1 VNIADLILLAML
13 GVLIAFMFSQNR
25 KRRKQAEELFGSL
38 TVGDKITLHSGIIG
52 TLTEV
57 GESEIVIETT
67 PKTKIRVLKQAVRA
81 REAASTEEK

>member
-25 KRRKQAEELFGSL
+25 KRRKQAEDLFGSL
-38 TVGDKITLHSGIIG
+38 TVGDKITLHSGIVG

-57 GESEIVIETT
+57 TDTEIVIETT
-67 PKTKIRVLKQAVRA
+67 PKVKIRAMKQAVRT
-81 REAASTEEK
+81 REAAATEEK